1 MRNNKK
7 RQLTG
12 LVLLLATLTV
22 GASEPGYASVKVEPR
37 MDVNFSFYDV
47 SAEDGQTLKQQ
58 LLEKAPAS
66 TPGRR
71 AIGKAVYQVNW
82 QLEMNQQSD
91 KCQLFGV
98 KVSTKVKVVMPN
110 WLQLSKLNN
119 SAQNSWNGFL
129 SAMMEYEGRHKEIV
143 QDAVRKIGDGISTL
157 PVNSSCQSL
166 REQADKV
173 GLNELQQARDQVK
186 RYQAET
192 GHGRY
197 LGVNYP
203 RL

>member
-1 MRNNKK
+1 MRNKK

-12 LVLLLATLTV
+12 LVLLLTSLAV
-22 GASEPGYASVKVEPR
+22 VADEPGYSSVKVDPR
-37 MDVNFSFYDV
+37 MEVNFSFYDI
-47 SAEDGQTLKQQ
+47 SAADGQTLKQK
-58 LLEKAPAS
+58 LLERAPVS
-66 TPGRR
+66 TPGHR

-82 QLEMNQQSD
+82 QLDMNQQD
-91 KCQLFGV
+91 NKCQLFGV
-98 KVSTKVKVVMPN
+98 KVSTKVKVIMPN
-110 WLQLSKLNN
+110 WLQVSTLNS

-143 QDAVRKIGDGISTL
+143 QDAARKIGDGISTL
-157 PVNSSCQSL
+157 PVNSSCQNL
-166 REQADKV
+166 REQADKL